1 MYNSYGYGSY
11 GAATTATSTAAA
23 EGIAGVI
30 MGMLGLIIFL
40 VVIIGAAA
48 IVTMI
53 AKMAVYKK
61 AGKPSWAAWVPGYSN
76 VLDCEIGGIDPR
88 WVLIYLYGSVL
99 SVIPFIGSLAYLAVM
114 VYYAIIVNVS
124 LAHSFGKSTGFAVGL
139 ILVPFV
145 FIPMLGWG
153 QAKYEGAKPMNDFLF
168 GKKKA

>member
-1 MYNSYGYGSY
+1 MYNYGNYGSY
-11 GAATTATSTAAA
+11 GTTASSTTAA
-23 EGIAGVI
+23 GIGGLIA
-30 MGMLGLIIFL
+30 GMLGFFIFL
-40 VVIIGAAA
+40 IVVCAAAA
-48 IVTMI
+48 IVVMI

-61 AGKPSWAAWVPGYSN
+61 AGKPSWAAWVPGYN
-76 VLDCEIGGIDPR
+76 MVLDCEIGGVDPR
-88 WVLIYLYGSVL
+88 WVLIYIYGSFASIVPL
-99 SVIPFIGSLAYLAVM
+99 IGALAYFAAAI
-114 VYYAIIVNVS
+114 YYCILVNVS